1 MDIFFD
7 NPNDPPVPPE
17 EMAIRSLE
25 VKPYEDG
32 RRVAIDF
39 EITPFQERPNL
50 EIDVHNQEGRLVST
64 FSVVEAIEHKMS
76 FTLHL
81 REQSPGGEYLLKM
94 EVFYTDL
101 SPLKAEEGTIGDILI
116 ENKNIVA
123 TNQIRFSINS

>member
-17 EMAIRSLE
+17 EMEIRSLE

-50 EIDVHNQEGRLVST
+50 EINVHNEAGRQVST
-64 FSVVEAIEHKMS
+64 LSVVEAIEHKMS

-81 REQSPGGEYLLKM
+81 REESPGGEYLLTM

-101 SPLKAEEGTIGDILI
+101 SPLEAEEGTIGDILI
-116 ENKNIVA
+116 ENKNLVA
-123 TNQIRFSINS
+123 NTQVKFSV

>member
-50 EIDVHNQEGRLVST
+50 EIDVRNQEGRLVTT

-81 REQSPGGEYLLKM
+81 REESPGGEYLLTM
-94 EVFYTDL
+94 EVFYNDL
-101 SPLKAEEGTIGDILI
+101 GSIEAEEGTIGDILI

-123 TNQIRFSINS
+123 NKQVKFSV

>member
-25 VKPYEDG
+25 VKPYEDK

-50 EIDVHNQEGRLVST
+50 EINVRNQADRQVST
-64 FSVVEAIEHKMS
+64 LSVVEAIEHKMS

-81 REQSPGGEYLLKM
+81 REESPGGEYLLTM

-101 SPLKAEEGTIGDILI
+101 SPLDAEEGTIGDILI

-123 TNQIRFSINS
+123 SSQVKFSI

>member
-17 EMAIRSLE
+17 EMEIRSLV

-50 EIDVHNQEGRLVST
+50 EINVHNEAGRQVST
-64 FSVVEAIEHKMS
+64 LSVVEAIEHKMS

-81 REQSPGGEYLLKM
+81 REESPGGEYLLTM

-101 SPLKAEEGTIGDILI
+101 SPLEAEEGTIGDILI
-116 ENKNIVA
+116 ENKNLVA
-123 TNQIRFSINS
+123 NTQVKFSV

>member
-17 EMAIRSLE
+17 EMAVRSLV
-25 VKPYEDG
+25 VKPYQDG

-39 EITPFQERPNL
+39 EITPFQKRPNL
-50 EIDVHNQEGRLVST
+50 EIEVRNQEGQLVST

-81 REQSPGGEYLLKM
+81 REKSPGGEYVLNM
-94 EVFYTDL
+94 ELFYTDL
-101 SPLKAEEGTIGDILI
+101 SPLDEEEGTIGDILI

-123 TNQIRFSINS
+123 TNQVTFSI

>member
-25 VKPYEDG
+25 VKPYEDK

-50 EIDVHNQEGRLVST
+50 EINVRNQAGRQVST
-64 FSVVEAIEHKMS
+64 LSVVEAIEHKMS

-81 REQSPGGEYLLKM
+81 REESPGGEYLLTM

-101 SPLKAEEGTIGDILI
+101 SPLDAEEGTIGDILI

-123 TNQIRFSINS
+123 SSQVKFSI

>member
-17 EMAIRSLE
+17 DMEIRSLE

-50 EIDVHNQEGRLVST
+50 EIEVRNQAGRQVST
-64 FSVVEAIEHKMS
+64 LSVVEAIEHKMS

-81 REQSPGGEYLLKM
+81 REESPGGEYLLTM

-101 SPLKAEEGTIGDILI
+101 SPLEAEEGTIGDILI

-123 TNQIRFSINS
+123 NSQVKFSV